1 MTATTFTYVPAGPE
15 AVGHRYQDAY
25 LRWLLSS
32 IPLAIKSRFT
42 RSLETYPVP
51 PQHRFCI
58 DFCERSPTEW
68 LLARPHLQAVSDRLN
83 RKTSVFTTT
92 LGSVGSQPIKHG
104 VTMRS
109 TSFVKFSNHE
119 LFGPVIPIPQP
130 R

>member
-1 MTATTFTYVPAGPE
+1 MHYPTLPRSHIISGILEFLLIFNAPIL
-15 AVGHRYQDAY
+15 Y
-25 LRWLLSS
+25 LVK
-32 IPLAIKSRFT
+32 IPFT
-42 RSLETYPVP
+42 RSLATYPVP
-51 PQHRFCI
+51 PRHHFCI
-58 DFCERSPTEW
+58 GFCERPPTEW

-119 LFGPVIPIPQP
+119 LFGTVTPIPQP